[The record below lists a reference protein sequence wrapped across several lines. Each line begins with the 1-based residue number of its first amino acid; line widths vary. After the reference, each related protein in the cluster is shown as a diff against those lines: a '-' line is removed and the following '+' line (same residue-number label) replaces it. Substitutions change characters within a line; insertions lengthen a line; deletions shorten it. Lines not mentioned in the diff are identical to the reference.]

1 MCGIRKFYG
10 DGSALVL
17 SIAPGASASLTSD
30 MRLHSPDGDQ
40 HQRLGL
46 AAYWQQPLQAPP
58 GPAQAFDAAR
68 LPSDEACV
76 IEAEEILHGR
86 VSQ

>member
-30 MRLHSPDGDQ
+30 MRLHSPEGDQ

-46 AAYWQQPLQAPP
+46 AAY
-58 GPAQAFDAAR
+58 
-68 LPSDEACV
+68 
-76 IEAEEILHGR
+76 
-86 VSQ
+86 